1 MKTAFWLGLLAGFCG
16 VLSAAHFYPWVTH
29 SRLPSQTSVV
39 ANGGRAER
47 FLIRLPADRI
57 DAIGNPKSGLRAG
70 VEATAVALPGELD
83 AQPLLVEHFK
93 VRDVAG
99 NVIGLAARH
108 WSNTPAGPTTAW
120 SLLIPSRGALLL
132 TAPGEASGALDTA
145 LRAAGFVPGKVWVGE
160 VRIGLGATDKV
171 AGAIV
176 AGTDE
181 FDGLEG
187 HYSETWTV
195 TGVSDSWE
203 LRGTIELDTVT
214 FNGS

>member
-16 VLSAAHFYPWVTH
+16 VLGAAHFYPWVAP
-29 SRLPSQTSVV
+29 SRLPSHTSVV

-57 DAIGNPKSGLRAG
+57 DAIGDQKSGLRAG
-70 VEATAVALPGELD
+70 VGATAVALPVELE
-83 AQPLLVEHFK
+83 AGPLLVEQFK
-93 VRDVAG
+93 VRDAAG

-108 WSNTPAGPTTAW
+108 WSNTSAGPTTAW

-132 TAPGEASGALDTA
+132 TAPGEARGALDTA
-145 LRAAGFVPGKVWVGE
+145 LRGAGFVPGKTWVGE
-160 VRIGLGATDKV
+160 VRVGLGAADKA
-171 AGAIV
+171 AGLIA

-181 FDGLEG
+181 FDGLQG

-195 TGVSDSWE
+195 TGVSDSSE

-214 FNGS
+214 FQGS